1 MKRVLNLFLAL
12 AVGGLGSEPLELLRQ
27 AESKIKAEQFEAA
40 EPLLAKAL
48 KLDPGNTDILY
59 RLGYSQ
65 FRQRKLGEARRN
77 FEAVV
82 KSAPPAYYSRYFLGR
97 IALLLNE
104 PKSAVAWLEPVV
116 VARQAIFD
124 VSSQLA
130 SAYAG
135 AGMREKAVGAL
146 ETAIAEAPWDASL
159 YYRLGRLY
167 SELGRNELGADAF
180 ENSRRLRS
188 ATREDVEKLMLVSQ
202 LLSEGKR
209 SEADAAATDIRTRED
224 ADPNALVA
232 LGVIY
237 GGANLQAQALDAFD
251 RAAARDPN
259 FFQAQH
265 NRGLALLKVNR
276 AAEALAPLTRAVE
289 LLPQSVDANR
299 AYGLAAVMNQKYR
312 EAAPALERV
321 WRADPTDVR
330 AGALLATA
338 YLRTGEAAKAVEVLA
353 GETMRSSSEPAA
365 LLLRVEAL
373 NAAEDP
379 NGALAAAED
388 ARKRLPQLP
397 QAHLAVAQQLARLGR
412 YSEARPAFAEA
423 LKRAP
428 GLPEAELGLADT
440 LSRGGEHEEALTHYR
455 AATRLARTSLAART
469 GLARSLTA
477 LRHFDE
483 ARQVLEEAIAA
494 HPGEA
499 VLHVELSRVY
509 ARLGKPDLA
518 AEQTRMVERLRKPQ

>member
-1 MKRVLNLFLAL
+1 MKRVVILFVAL
-12 AVGGLGSEPLELLRQ
+12 AVGGLGAESVELLRQ

-59 RLGYSQ
+59 RLGYAQ
-65 FRQRKLGEARRN
+65 FRQRKLAEARRN
-77 FEAVV
+77 FQSVV

-104 PKSAVAWLEPVV
+104 PKTAVTWLEPVV
-116 VARQAIFD
+116 AARQSIFD

-135 AGMREKAVGAL
+135 AGLREKAVGAL
-146 ETAIAEAPWDASL
+146 ETAIVEAPWDASL

-167 SELGRNELGADAF
+167 TELNRKELAADAF
-180 ENSRRLRS
+180 ENSRRLRN
-188 ATREDVEKLMLVSQ
+188 ATREDVEKLMLVAQ
-202 LLSEGKR
+202 LLSAGKR
-209 SEADAAATDIRTRED
+209 AEADGAAESIRNRED

-237 GGANLQAQALDAFD
+237 GGANLQTQALDAFD
-251 RAAARDPN
+251 RAASRDPS

-276 AAEALAPLTRAVE
+276 AAEALAPLARAVE
-289 LLPQSVDANR
+289 LLPQSVEANR
-299 AYGLAAVMNQKYR
+299 AYGLAAVMNQKYA

-321 WRADPTDVR
+321 WRSDPTDVR

-338 YLRTGEAAKAVEVLA
+338 YLRTGEAAKAVEVL
-353 GETMRSSSEPAA
+353 GSETMRSSSEPAA

-379 NGALAAAED
+379 NGALAAAEE
-388 ARKRLPQLP
+388 ARKKLPQLP

-412 YSEARPAFAEA
+412 YSEARPEFAEV

-428 GLPEAELGLADT
+428 GFPEAELGLADT
-440 LSRGGEHEEALTHYR
+440 LSRGGEHDEALQHYR
-455 AATRLARTSLAART
+455 TAMRIERTSLAARS
-469 GLARSLTA
+469 GLARSLIA
-477 LRHFDE
+477 LRRLEE
-483 ARQVLEEAIAA
+483 ARQVLEEAVAA

-509 ARLGKPDLA
+509 ARMGKSDLA
-518 AEQTRMVERLRKPQ
+518 AEQSRIVERLRQAQ